1 MGSSPL
7 KILLIFNSGLYL
19 NTRDILADVS
29 MATGSSPSLSLS
41 SLETLSSAVKL
52 VGVAC
57 SVANLSFQPSR
68 STERERKKERK
79 RVNPAKF

>member
-19 NTRDILADVS
+19 NKRDILVDVS
-29 MATGSSPSLSLS
+29 VATGSSPSLSLS

>member
-7 KILLIFNSGLYL
+7 KILIFNSDLYL
-19 NTRDILADVS
+19 NKRDILIDVS
-29 MATGSSPSLSLS
+29 IATGSSPSLLLS

-68 STERERKKERK
+68 STEREREIKRK
-79 RVNPAKF
+79 LNKF